1 MPADCQPA
9 RLGDLRRGGASA
21 AERYGQPHAPRDLPA
36 AEPEDRIVRVGP
48 RRAERRERFHRHAG
62 QVARGSP
69 ASGSVFERR
78 TQSSPLP
85 SSAASTSP
93 HARAAVSLRRSPAI
107 RRTEHSAM
115 SSRRAVDW
123 IAAPIAAR
131 RTFRVDAE
139 TVSASAARW
148 AATVSGAAGA
158 GE

>member
-69 ASGSVFERR
+69 RLRVGLRA
-78 TQSSPLP
+78 
-85 SSAASTSP
+85 P
-93 HARAAVSLRRSPAI
+93 HPEQPAAVLRRLDVAP
-107 RRTEHSAM
+107 RQGGGL
-115 SSRRAVDW
+115 
-123 IAAPIAAR
+123 AAPQPGNQENRA
-131 RTFRVDAE
+131 
-139 TVSASAARW
+139 
-148 AATVSGAAGA
+148 
-158 GE
+158 